1 MQFAINEEIANAKS
15 IEDIVHNHPMY
26 INIAV
31 HYIRPKQTTHVRE
44 SLQNIIRELIDAE
57 ELDLEVDPTRV
68 SNMLYFLET

>member
-1 MQFAINEEIANAKS
+1 
-15 IEDIVHNHPMY
+15 MY

-68 SNMLYFLET
+68 SNMFCFFES